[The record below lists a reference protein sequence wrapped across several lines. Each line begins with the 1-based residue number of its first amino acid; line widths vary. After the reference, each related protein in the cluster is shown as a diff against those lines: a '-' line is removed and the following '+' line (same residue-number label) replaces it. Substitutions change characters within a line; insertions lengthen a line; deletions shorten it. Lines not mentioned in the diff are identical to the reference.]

1 MGIASAIASGVSLE
15 KGLITDIFAGFIIP
29 TFGGSLVQIGM
40 PVGAFIVVE
49 YGIFQKYGIDG
60 LTIATFIAAI
70 IMLAMGALR
79 FGTLLK
85 YIPRSLIVG
94 FRSGIAVII
103 FSTQIR
109 YFLRL

>member
-1 MGIASAIASGVSLE
+1 LGIASAIASGVSLE
-15 KGLITDIFAGFIIP
+15 KGLITAIFAGFIIP
-29 TFGGSLVQIGM
+29 TFGGSRVQIGM

-49 YGIFQKYGIDG
+49 YEILQKYGIV
-60 LTIATFIAAI
+60 TIATFIAAI